1 MHGKFFFN
9 CTAYEF
15 KSGQFCCLTF
25 NYVWELL
32 PMYFDEYFSW
42 ILCISVLPFNG
53 NRVRFIWSYTA
64 PNMNKIPK
72 QGHAGN

>member
-1 MHGKFFFN
+1 
-9 CTAYEF
+9 
-15 KSGQFCCLTF
+15 
-25 NYVWELL
+25 
-32 PMYFDEYFSW
+32 MYFDEYFSW